1 MPDTMPAEPTNPTS
15 EALREAVASV
25 MEAAWAPLGYTA
37 PNPVTY
43 PWMWLWDSCFHS
55 LIWQALGDDERA
67 VVELESAL
75 STIDGNGFV
84 PHMGYQLDPRRSV
97 ELWGRSGASSI
108 TQPPMY
114 GHAIAELCRAGV
126 EVRDELLD
134 RAVRGLRF
142 FLDRRVR
149 HAESGLIE
157 VVHPWETGCD
167 DSPRWDDLAGPGTFD
182 LKRWR
187 ELKNSLLASVE
198 RGSAGE
204 PLANPDCAV
213 APCGFNALVAFN
225 AEELATVTAD
235 RDLEI
240 GASELSAALD
250 RRFDAESRTWVD
262 AGALSSGSGRAR
274 TAEGLLPLLVSRSD
288 VACRR
293 VLEELADPKAYC
305 GSYGPRGVH
314 AEEPAYDSTA
324 YWRGPVWPQLSYLLW
339 LAVRRVSG
347 EGSSVAGVLGAS
359 TVRGAAISGFAE
371 YWDGDSGDGLGAIPQ
386 SWTGLALLLD
396 RGP

>member
-1 MPDTMPAEPTNPTS
+1 MLDTMPAEPTDPAS
-15 EALREAVASV
+15 EALREAVLSV
-25 MEAAWAPLGYTA
+25 MEAAWVPLGYTA

-55 LIWQALGDDERA
+55 LIWHALGDDERA
-67 VVELESAL
+67 VVELESTL
-75 STIDGNGFV
+75 STIDNNGFV
-84 PHMGYQLDPRRSV
+84 PHMGYQLDPHRSV
-97 ELWGRSGASSI
+97 ELWGSRGASSI
-108 TQPPMY
+108 SQPPMY

-126 EVRDELLD
+126 AVPEDLLD
-134 RAVRGLRF
+134 RAARGLRF

-182 LKRWR
+182 LERWR
-187 ELKNSLLASVE
+187 ELKNRLLGSVE
-198 RGSAGE
+198 RGSGGE

-225 AEELATVTAD
+225 AAELATVTAD
-235 RDLEI
+235 QRLEV
-240 GASELSAALD
+240 GASELAAALD
-250 RRFDAESRTWVD
+250 RQFDMQIRTWVD
-262 AGALSSGSGRAR
+262 AGALSGGSGRNR
-274 TAEGLLPLLVSRSD
+274 TAEGLLPLLVSRSET
-288 VACRR
+288 ACKC
-293 VLEELADPKAYC
+293 VLEELADPNAYR

-314 AEEPAYDSTA
+314 AEDPAYDPTA

-347 EGSSVAGVLGAS
+347 GESSVAELLRAS
-359 TVRGAAISGFAE
+359 VVRGAVSSGFAE
-371 YWDGDSGDGLGAIPQ
+371 YWDGDSGRGLGAIPQ
-386 SWTGLALLLD
+386 SWTGLAVLLD
-396 RGP
+396 RGL